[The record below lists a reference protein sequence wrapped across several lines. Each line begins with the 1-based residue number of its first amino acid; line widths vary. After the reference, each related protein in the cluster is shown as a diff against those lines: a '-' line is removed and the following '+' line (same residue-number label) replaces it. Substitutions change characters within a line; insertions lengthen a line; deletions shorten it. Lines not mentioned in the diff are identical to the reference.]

1 MSRWEVEDLSVW
13 IGSILR
19 VSPGSTPPMGGSH
32 YDAAQMLILVL
43 FSFLV
48 FSCPFFL
55 SGMLIHVFLLGS
67 HDGGCQVAAFILPPL
82 FAGPSLLFFF
92 WRCFPRSLPLSVHF
106 ACGSSLVA
114 FRLLT
119 VRRCSFLFV
128 LILYASCCIAHFAA
142 ASGICCV

>member
-55 SGMLIHVFLLGS
+55 SGMLIHVFLFWS
-67 HDGGCQVAAFILPPL
+67 HDGGYLDAASIRSPL
-82 FAGPSLLFFF
+82 FAGPSLLVYF
-92 WRCFPRSLPLSVHF
+92 
-106 ACGSSLVA
+106 
-114 FRLLT
+114 
-119 VRRCSFLFV
+119 
-128 LILYASCCIAHFAA
+128 
-142 ASGICCV
+142 

>member
-43 FSFLV
+43 SSFLV

-55 SGMLIHVFLLGS
+55 SGMLIHVFLFESL
-67 HDGGCQVAAFILPPL
+67 DGGCHDAAFILPPL
-82 FAGPSLLFFF
+82 FAGPSLMFYF
-92 WRCFPRSLPLSVHF
+92 
-106 ACGSSLVA
+106 
-114 FRLLT
+114 
-119 VRRCSFLFV
+119 
-128 LILYASCCIAHFAA
+128 
-142 ASGICCV
+142 